1 MTMHLHHPALTTTGK
16 RKGKQKF
23 ASSEAK
29 LKQEALKQ
37 EWEQNQKRWADM
49 SKPRA
54 MNLPSSKVAL
64 PVLGPPPGRFMA
76 SQAKSLDTG
85 VTGPVTVKQTPHYTG
100 NRLLGIT
107 ILHKSC
113 LQPVFSQE
121 QAIEAAQM
129 RR

>member
-1 MTMHLHHPALTTTGK
+1 
-16 RKGKQKF
+16 
-23 ASSEAK
+23 
-29 LKQEALKQ
+29 
-37 EWEQNQKRWADM
+37 
-49 SKPRA
+49 
-54 MNLPSSKVAL
+54 
-64 PVLGPPPGRFMA
+64 MA